1 MPGCLIALN
10 IPDLPFKGGTDIE
23 AWVDKRERA
32 IENEML
38 DIDSQFNIS
47 GTIPVVRCAIIPD
60 SISFQPPGAVHM
72 GCVLLTRL
80 QVPPAAQPINPFSPK
95 IRYLCELCDD
105 QLASK

>member
-1 MPGCLIALN
+1 MRGCLIALN

-38 DIDSQFNIS
+38 DIDCQFNIS

-60 SISFQPPGAVHM
+60 SISLQGQCTWGSILPS
-72 GCVLLTRL
+72 RL
-80 QVPPAAQPINPFSPK
+80 PPAAQPIMINPFSPK
-95 IRYLCELCDD
+95 IRYLCEL
-105 QLASK
+105 